1 MSQSQRRFLF
11 ILSSTR
17 RLGNSEQLAYCAA
30 HPLPPGTEQKWMHLL
45 DYPLPDFVDL
55 RHSGPFQPPA
65 GNAQLLLEA
74 TLHATDLVLVAPLYW
89 YSLPAPAKLYL
100 DHWSAWLRTPGVNFR
115 EYMKGKTLW
124 AITVSSGERTEAQ
137 PLEDS
142 LTLTANYL
150 QMRWGGILFGT
161 GSRPNDIQLDAPAL
175 LRAKSF
181 FAASNNAV
189 LAANP
194 PEVDILKS
202 PAE

>member
-1 MSQSQRRFLF
+1 MSQFKRRFLF

-30 HPLPPGTEQKWMHLL
+30 HPLPPGTEQQWLHLL
-45 DYPLPDFVDL
+45 DFPLPDFVDV
-55 RHSGPFQPPA
+55 RHSGPFQPPV
-65 GNAQLLLEA
+65 GNAHLLLEA
-74 TLHATDLVLVAPLYW
+74 TLNATDLVLIAPLYW

-100 DHWSAWLRTPGVNFR
+100 DHWSAWLRTPSLNFR
-115 EYMKGKTLW
+115 ARMQGKTLW
-124 AITVSSGERTEAQ
+124 AITVSSGERAEAQ
-137 PLEDS
+137 PLEDT
-142 LTLTANYL
+142 LTLTAQYL
-150 QMRWGGILFGT
+150 QMRWGGLLFGT

-181 FAASNNAV
+181 FAASDKAV

-194 PEVDILKS
+194 TAADLQKS